1 MKLRRST
8 TTAALAAAFAV
19 AILADPNAGNA
30 HAADPVSYH
39 ASIVGGSVVTRL
51 DSGAFE
57 VDDTAGMVAIQDS
70 VGERIDA
77 LPLNYSVDGQQLAL
91 RHEITADGRT
101 LTLTPETAGLDR
113 TALKP
118 VASPLENQLAM
129 NDLINAVSISTSLG
143 TLVGTAVG
151 ALAGIGVGL
160 VLSGASCAVLS
171 VGCVVAVLPIVSLT
185 AGVGGIASL
194 IIAGGPVSAAAAF
207 EYVTTLNA
215 PPGATKYA
223 DQTRGKPGGAPAITP
238 GHLVPAATE

>member
-8 TTAALAAAFAV
+8 TTAAIAAAFAV
-19 AILADPNAGNA
+19 AMLADPNAGIA
-30 HAADPVSYH
+30 HAAEPVSYH
-39 ASIVGGSVVTRL
+39 ASIEDGSVVTRL
-51 DSGAFE
+51 GNGAFAL
-57 VDDTAGMVAIQDS
+57 DDTAGVVAIQDS
-70 VGERIDA
+70 VGEKVDS
-77 LPLNYSVDGQQLAL
+77 LPLNYSLDGQRLAL
-91 RHEITADGRT
+91 RHEISADGRT
-101 LTLTPETAGLDR
+101 LTLTPETSGLDR

-185 AGVGGIASL
+185 AGVGGIAGL

-223 DQTRGKPGGAPAITP
+223 EQTRGKPGGPPAVDPGHPAPA
-238 GHLVPAATE
+238 VTE